1 MFLYKGPYSYA
12 KPRNMNGF
20 DLYFL
25 VAPKLVRTFFT
36 SFVSVSLS
44 SPFFLF
50 FFVPAPVR
58 LADVAEVGVAWF
70 EADSFKNEEDRGV
83 GAWEGVNCAG
93 EGAGESC
100 GVTSALAKHHNLKS
114 LRILLR

>member
-1 MFLYKGPYSYA
+1 
-12 KPRNMNGF
+12 MNGF

-70 EADSFKNEEDRGV
+70 EADSFRNEVDRGV

-93 EGAGESC
+93 EGAGES
-100 GVTSALAKHHNLKS
+100 ALMLYEIEDREKTRLVSVIAT
-114 LRILLR
+114 LRLPPPGAVLEEPFV